1 MGKYAEKAVTLF
13 KEGFNCSQ
21 SVFGAFAEDYNLDQD
36 LAMRIAAS
44 FGGGMGR
51 MREVCGAVSGMLLVA
66 GLETG
71 AVVGSDREKK
81 AENYAE
87 VQALAEQF
95 RAQNGS
101 IICRELLGLDKAGG
115 SETGGSETGDSET
128 GGSETGGSGMSHVP
142 EERTEAY
149 YRKRPCAELVKCAAE
164 ILEKR
169 YK

>member
-1 MGKYAEKAVTLF
+1 MGKYAEKAVALF

>member
-1 MGKYAEKAVTLF
+1 MGKYAEKAVALF

-71 AVVGSDREKK
+71 AIVGSDREKK

-115 SETGGSETGDSET
+115 SEA
-128 GGSETGGSGMSHVP
+128 GGSGMSHVP